1 MPKDIPEWL
10 QQLAADCTEQERQSL
25 KMNSEPHGGHRE
37 RMMLD
42 EHDIYK
48 AAGKNA
54 NKIWEIDESEGE
66 YLVWLKDGFQIAGH
80 NTTSFAVSEDDDF
93 EYVKDQFDAVEA
105 V

>member
-1 MPKDIPEWL
+1 
-10 QQLAADCTEQERQSL
+10 
-25 KMNSEPHGGHRE
+25 
-37 RMMLD
+37 MLD

-66 YLVWLKDGFQIAGH
+66 YLVWLKDGFHIAGH

-93 EYVKDQFDAVEA
+93 EYVKTQFDAVEA
-105 V
+105 A